1 VNLVFSIPNLDWEK
15 PIDHLETFAGDAEV
29 TKHEW
34 MDCQGFERKNAGV
47 FSIIVLNE
55 RCL

>member
-1 VNLVFSIPNLDWEK
+1 MNLVFSIPNLDWEK

-29 TKHEW
+29 TKREW